1 MDFSTFNELL
11 LAIILG
17 IVQGITEFLPI
28 SSTAHLRLISEFLV
42 HRDIG
47 LTASNLIQMGTLVA
61 ILQYFWSDLKNLF
74 LHIVKVFSSKKDFSE
89 CCHNIIVWITGKS
102 DFRDEK
108 EADLDILI
116 AQVIIATLPIVIF
129 ALLMRNQI
137 ELLRENILN
146 IAYFLLAGGL
156 LISMS
161 ELVHKSRKDS
171 LKPNKM
177 SVWEVLV
184 IGGCQCLSVF
194 PGISRS
200 GATLA
205 GALFLGRN
213 RQESVRFSFLLSIPA
228 LGLAGVYDLIKVIKE
243 MSQKSQN
250 FVLPNIQNWS
260 DNTID
265 LSLISLVIAF
275 LLAYLFG
282 LICLKWLLK
291 YLATNDARVFI
302 VYRIL
307 LASLIFGI
315 VYWG

>member
-1 MDFSTFNELL
+1 MSFSTLNELL

-42 HRDIG
+42 HKDIG
-47 LTASNLIQMGTLVA
+47 LAASNLIQMGTLVA
-61 ILQYFWSDLKNLF
+61 ILQYFWPELRNLF
-74 LHIVKVFSSKKDFSE
+74 LHIIKVFSSKKDFSE
-89 CCHNIIVWITGKS
+89 CCHNITTWITGKS
-102 DFRDEK
+102 NFRDEK

-129 ALLMRNQI
+129 ALLVRDQV

-156 LISMS
+156 LISIS
-161 ELVHKSRKDS
+161 ELVHKNRKNS
-171 LKPNKM
+171 LKPSKM
-177 SVWEVLV
+177 GVWEVLV
-184 IGGCQCLSVF
+184 IGGCQCLAVF

-228 LGLAGVYDLIKVIKE
+228 LGLAGVYDLIKIIKE
-243 MSQKSQN
+243 MSQKSN
-250 FVLPNIQNWS
+250 FILPNIQNWS
-260 DNTID
+260 ENTID
-265 LSLISLVIAF
+265 LSLISLIIAF

-291 YLATNDARVFI
+291 YLATNSARVFI
-302 VYRIL
+302 VYRIC

-315 VYWG
+315 VYWI